1 MLYKGT
7 HCAGCVSANTM
18 PHQVRCRAM
27 YKFYGFKGRGLQ
39 VTLQMIKKETP
50 LLLYCN
56 DP

>member
-50 LLLYCN
+50 LTTLLQ
-56 DP
+56 